1 MAYRVRFC
9 KKMYLR
15 KGEQSMKIINT
26 ANGKVLADVIT
37 NHRMS
42 IEEALELV
50 GYDLSHCDDEG
61 AYIDDDGEQFWLE
74 DCEEV
79 DED

>member
-1 MAYRVRFC
+1 
-9 KKMYLR
+9 
-15 KGEQSMKIINT
+15 MKIINT
-26 ANGKVLADVIT
+26 ANGKVLADVIS
-37 NHRMS
+37 NRRMS

-61 AYIDDDGEQFWLE
+61 AYIDDDGERFWLE

>member
-1 MAYRVRFC
+1 
-9 KKMYLR
+9 
-15 KGEQSMKIINT
+15 MKIINT
-26 ANGKVLADVIT
+26 AKGKVLADVIT

>member
-1 MAYRVRFC
+1 
-9 KKMYLR
+9 
-15 KGEQSMKIINT
+15 MKIINT
-26 ANGKVLADVIT
+26 ANGKVLADVIS
-37 NHRMS
+37 NRRMS
-42 IEEALELV
+42 IEEAIELV
-50 GYDLSHCDDEG
+50 GYDLSQCDDEG

>member
-1 MAYRVRFC
+1 
-9 KKMYLR
+9 
-15 KGEQSMKIINT
+15 MKIINT
-26 ANGKVLADVIT
+26 ANGKVLADVIS

-42 IEEALELV
+42 IEEAIELV
-50 GYDLSHCDDEG
+50 GYDLSQCDDEG
-61 AYIDDDGEQFWLE
+61 AYIDDDGERFWLE

>member
-1 MAYRVRFC
+1 
-9 KKMYLR
+9 
-15 KGEQSMKIINT
+15 MKIINT

-50 GYDLSHCDDEG
+50 GFDLSQCDDEG

-74 DCEEV
+74 DCEEIG
-79 DED
+79 ED

>member
-1 MAYRVRFC
+1 MH
-9 KKMYLR
+9 LR

-26 ANGKVLADVIT
+26 ANGKVLADVIS
-37 NHRMS
+37 NRRMS
-42 IEEALELV
+42 IEEAIELV
-50 GYDLSHCDDEG
+50 GYDLSQCDDEG
-61 AYIDDDGEQFWLE
+61 AYIDDDGERFWLE